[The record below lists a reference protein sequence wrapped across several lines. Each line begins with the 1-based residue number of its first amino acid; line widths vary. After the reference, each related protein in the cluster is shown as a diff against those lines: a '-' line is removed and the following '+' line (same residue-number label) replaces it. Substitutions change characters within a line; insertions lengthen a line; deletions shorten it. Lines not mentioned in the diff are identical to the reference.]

1 MNCCARRFL
10 KVASR
15 TPSLCTQRDV
25 HVKARGNTP
34 PEIYGWRSIPVSD
47 KNKVRAETLLVLRA
61 AETAERTDSLCR
73 PWLLENNVSTEPNIF
88 MLPEVRKLLSLS
100 GVSVSR
106 FSHCT
111 DSAHRNP
118 VSRLLGNVRLDR
130 IDDGIL
136 AQDKNYFS
144 QP

>member
-1 MNCCARRFL
+1 M
-10 KVASR
+10 
-15 TPSLCTQRDV
+15 
-25 HVKARGNTP
+25 
-34 PEIYGWRSIPVSD
+34 
-47 KNKVRAETLLVLRA
+47 
-61 AETAERTDSLCR
+61 DSLCR

-111 DSAHRNP
+111 DSAHCNP
-118 VSRLLGNVRLDR
+118 VTRLLGNVRLDR
-130 IDDGIL
+130 IDYGIL

-144 QP
+144 QL